1 MWSSIK
7 NVAIPKTFSEAIEY
21 KSKSKS
27 ALFGGG
33 TYLVAESNTKIQNL
47 VDINGIVDNSIE
59 ITDDSIIIGAG
70 STIQNL
76 INNLSDFSLFVDAL
90 KYSCFSKNIRN
101 QRTVGGEIAQ
111 KRVQSELFTY
121 LVAINPIIEIRTP
134 NKMNTSVREWDGN
147 GIINKLII
155 NKIDLESSG
164 FERFATL
171 PSAPAFVIVAV
182 VRRALELDFVIS
194 GKAKK
199 VYGHTINLVDFSKNT
214 IKNIINESVKY
225 FKDDQ
230 YGSLEYKKSMIATG
244 IQRAVEKIL
253 SNKL

>member
-7 NVAIPKTFSEAIEY
+7 NIDIPKTYSQAIEFQ
-21 KSKSKS
+21 SKSKGT
-27 ALFGGG
+27 LFGGG
-33 TYLVAESNTKIQNL
+33 TYLVSDSSTKINNL
-47 VDINGIVDNSIE
+47 IDINSIVDNAIV
-59 ITDDSIIIGAG
+59 ITEDSIIIGAG
-70 STIQNL
+70 ATIQSMVNK
-76 INNLSDFSLFVDAL
+76 LSDFPLLVEAG

-101 QRTVGGEIAQ
+101 QRTVGGEIAR
-111 KRVQSELFTY
+111 KRVQSEFFTY

-134 NKMNTSVREWDGN
+134 DKKNIHLREWDGN
-147 GIINKLII
+147 GIINKIII

-199 VYGHTINLVDFSKNT
+199 VYGHTIKLADFSKN
-214 IKNIINESVKY
+214 ILKKIINESVEY
-225 FKDDQ
+225 FEDDQ
-230 YGSLEYKKSMIATG
+230 YGSLEYKKSLIETG
-244 IQRAVEKIL
+244 IQRAVEKI
-253 SNKL
+253 

>member
-7 NVAIPKTFSEAIEY
+7 NIDIPKTFSAAIDHQSKP
-21 KSKSKS
+21 KSV
-27 ALFGGG
+27 LFGGG
-33 TYLVAESNTKIQNL
+33 TYLVSESNAKIQNL
-47 VDINGIVDNSIE
+47 VDINDIVDNSIQ

-70 STIQNL
+70 TTIQNL
-76 INNLSDFSLFVDAL
+76 INKLSAFSLFVEAA

-101 QRTVGGEIAQ
+101 QRTIGGEIAQ

-121 LVAINPIIEIRTP
+121 LVALNPIIEIRTP
-134 NKMNTSVREWDGN
+134 IKQNTRLRDWDGN
-147 GIINKLII
+147 GIINKIII

-171 PSAPAFVIVAV
+171 PSAPAFLIVAV

-199 VYGHTINLVDFSKNT
+199 VYGHTISLADFSKNT

-230 YGSLEYKKSMIATG
+230 YGSLEYKKSLIATG
-244 IQRAVEKIL
+244 IQRAVEKI
-253 SNKL
+253 

>member
-7 NVAIPKTFSEAIEY
+7 NIDIPKTYSQAIEFQ
-21 KSKSKS
+21 SKSKGT
-27 ALFGGG
+27 LFGGG
-33 TYLVAESNTKIQNL
+33 TYLVSDSSTKINNL
-47 VDINGIVDNSIE
+47 IDINSIVDNAIV
-59 ITDDSIIIGAG
+59 ITEDSIVIGAG
-70 STIQNL
+70 ATIQSMVNK
-76 INNLSDFSLFVDAL
+76 LSDFPLLVEAV

-101 QRTVGGEIAQ
+101 QRTIGGEIAR
-111 KRVQSELFTY
+111 KRVQSEFFTY

-134 NKMNTSVREWDGN
+134 DKKNIHLREWDGN
-147 GIINKLII
+147 GIINKIII

-199 VYGHTINLVDFSKNT
+199 VYGHTIKLADFSKD
-214 IKNIINESVKY
+214 ILKKIINESVEY
-225 FKDDQ
+225 FIDDQ
-230 YGSLEYKKSMIATG
+230 YGSLEYKKSLIETG
-244 IQRAVEKIL
+244 IQRAVEKI
-253 SNKL
+253 

>member
-7 NVAIPKTFSEAIEY
+7 NVDVPKTFSEAIKY
-21 KSKSKS
+21 QSKSKS
-27 ALFGGG
+27 VLFGGG
-33 TYLVAESNTKIQNL
+33 TYLVSEKSTNINNL
-47 VDINGIVDNSIE
+47 VDVNGIVDSAIKN
-59 ITDDSIIIGAG
+59 TDDSIIIGAG
-70 STIQNL
+70 STIQNIIDEL
-76 INNLSDFSLFVDAL
+76 TDYKSLTESA
-90 KYSCFSKNIRN
+90 KYSCYSKNIRN
-101 QRTVGGEIAQ
+101 QRTIGGEIAQ

-134 NKMNTSVREWDGN
+134 DKENIHLREWDGN
-147 GIINKLII
+147 GIINKMII

-171 PSAPAFVIVAV
+171 PSAPAFLIVAV

-199 VYGHTINLVDFSKNT
+199 VYGHTIKLADFSKD
-214 IKNIINESVKY
+214 ILKNIISESVKY

-230 YGSLEYKKSMIATG
+230 YGSLEYKKSLIETG
-244 IQRAVEKIL
+244 IQRSIEKI
-253 SNKL
+253 

>member
-7 NVAIPKTFSEAIEY
+7 NIDIPTSFKQANEY
-21 KSKSKS
+21 QSKSKS
-27 ALFGGG
+27 VLLGGG
-33 TYLVAESNTKIQNL
+33 TYLVAEKNPKIQNL
-47 VDINGIVDNSIE
+47 IDINNIVNKTIE

-70 STIQNL
+70 ATIQDM
-76 INNLSDFSLFVDAL
+76 INKLTDYSLFTEAV

-101 QRTVGGEIAQ
+101 QRTIGGEIAQ

-134 NKMNTSVREWDGN
+134 NKENIHLREWDGK
-147 GIINKLII
+147 GVINKIII

-171 PSAPAFVIVAV
+171 PSAPAFLIVAV

-199 VYGHTINLVDFSKNT
+199 VYGHTIKLADFSKD
-214 IKNIINESVKY
+214 ILKIIISESVEY
-225 FKDDQ
+225 FEDDQ
-230 YGSLEYKKSMIATG
+230 YGSLEYKKSIIETG
-244 IQRAVEKIL
+244 IQRAVEKI
-253 SNKL
+253 